1 MVLLEVQEL
10 RAGYGVAPDILNGVT
25 LELAAGELCCIIG
38 PNGAGKSTLL
48 KAICGLLRPRAGR
61 VLFNGE
67 DVTGLRPDQIL
78 TRGLCFV
85 PQDRTLFP
93 QMTVRENLRMGGFL
107 ERDRRTLDD
116 RMERALDLFSEL
128 RDRMSQRAGTLSGG
142 QQQMLGLAR
151 TLMLE
156 PSLLMIDEPSL
167 GLAPRLAAR
176 IFATIRKL
184 GDYGISVLL
193 VEQNARRGLECAQ
206 RGVVLDLGAK
216 RFEGPADAI
225 LSDPRIRELYLGRQL
240 ARREGE
246 TG

>member
-10 RAGYGVAPDILNGVT
+10 RAGYGVAPDILNGIT
-25 LELAAGELCCIIG
+25 LEVAAGELCCIIG

-78 TRGLCFV
+78 ARGLSFV

-93 QMTVRENLRMGGFL
+93 HMTVRENLRMGGFL
-107 ERDRRTLDD
+107 ERDRRTLAD

-128 RDRMSQRAGTLSGG
+128 RDRTSQRAGTLSGG

-151 TLMLE
+151 ALMLE
-156 PSLLMIDEPSL
+156 PSMLMIDEPSL
-167 GLAPRLAAR
+167 GLAPRLAER

-206 RGVVLDLGAK
+206 RGVVLDLGIK
-216 RFEGPADAI
+216 RFEGPADTI

-240 ARREGE
+240 AQREGE
-246 TG
+246 PG